1 MNPSLGPVDSRGTG
15 VRQGD
20 ALTVLRT
27 LPSESVHCC
36 VTLSVNPVMHSALV
50 RFEGPQFQEER
61 LHLAHGVRWHRG
73 RSRAT
78 KLMPVWGVLGS
89 NALNGENN
97 LSLSFLEYQKW

>member
-1 MNPSLGPVDSRGTG
+1 MNSPSECRDSLGTG

-27 LPSESVHCC
+27 LPSESVYCC

-61 LHLAHGVRWHRG
+61 LHLAHGVQGTDREFTGPREKG
-73 RSRAT
+73 I
-78 KLMPVWGVLGS
+78 LQVG
-89 NALNGENN
+89 
-97 LSLSFLEYQKW
+97 